1 MVYLKAADLDLD
13 TLVTAFSPATQ
24 IGRTILEKRLAEPV
38 SDLKT
43 LEDRQSTTR
52 TIKNLY
58 KTNKKVINDALHV
71 LRSAETDV
79 VSVGEAADDE
89 RLKDY
94 YTQILWDRKSIAARL
109 NHLGWLNEIIVFL
122 RTIFIPGLSVM
133 LPLFIFVAPILVFF
147 MLKEPI
153 TIATYMD
160 MIQGAIKKAV
170 PSVLGAPRFKGAGGL
185 AETAEQFVHIG
196 LAIAMLGAS
205 IWNQVSAAIH
215 MRSIVAD
222 MRKRAESV
230 QAFTEA
236 TQTLSNLLGIKMDHE
251 PWSIGPLGVFG
262 DAWNKPERIQ
272 TLLDHAGYLDMLIS
286 VAKKGRTCM
295 VTYDTSDLALED
307 VYHPGLSQNKRI
319 FNSLIMSEDK
329 SHVLLTGPNRGGKS
343 TLLKSVGYAVLM
355 AQTLGVVFAR
365 KATIPIFDSI
375 ITALTPSDVVGSMS
389 LFEAE
394 IEFAKAVKSRFG
406 QGRTFLMMD
415 EIFHGTNAHDG
426 VEAAQV
432 FLDQVYVAP
441 AVFSI
446 VSTHYMELPNKYDVQ
461 KLCMEASIDPDDSD
475 KLVYTYRLITGV
487 NKHSSVREI
496 LRERGLLSASAVV
509 PAVVPR
515 SKSIKN
521 NVASE

>member
-1 MVYLKAADLDLD
+1 
-13 TLVTAFSPATQ
+13 
-24 IGRTILEKRLAEPV
+24 
-38 SDLKT
+38 
-43 LEDRQSTTR
+43 
-52 TIKNLY
+52 
-58 KTNKKVINDALHV
+58 
-71 LRSAETDV
+71 
-79 VSVGEAADDE
+79 
-89 RLKDY
+89 
-94 YTQILWDRKSIAARL
+94 
-109 NHLGWLNEIIVFL
+109 
-122 RTIFIPGLSVM
+122 M

-153 TIATYMD
+153 TIAKYMD

-222 MRKRAESV
+222 MRKRAIAV
-230 QAFTEA
+230 QQFTEA
-236 TQTLSNLLGIKMDHE
+236 TQTLSKLLDIPMDHE

-272 TLLDHAGYLDMLIS
+272 KLLDHAGYLDMLIS

-295 VTYDTSDLALED
+295 VTYEPGLTLED

-319 FNSLIMSEDK
+319 FNSLTMTDK
-329 SHVLLTGPNRGGKS
+329 THVLLTGPNRGGKS

-355 AQTLGVVFAR
+355 AQTLGIVFAR
-365 KATIPIFDSI
+365 KAAIPIFDSI

-406 QGRTFLMMD
+406 HGRTFLMMD

-432 FLDQVYVAP
+432 FLDQDYVAP

-446 VSTHYMELPNKYDVQ
+446 VSTHYMELPVKYDVQ
-461 KLCMEASIDPDDSD
+461 KLCMEASVDPDDSD
-475 KLVYTYRLITGV
+475 KLVYTYRLIAGI

-496 LRERGLLSASAVV
+496 LRERGLM
-509 PAVVPR
+509 R
-515 SKSIKN
+515 SKPLKN
-521 NVASE
+521 KVTSE

>member
-13 TLVTAFSPATQ
+13 ALVTAFSPATQ
-24 IGRTILEKRLAEPV
+24 VGRTVLETRLGEPV
-38 SDLKT
+38 SDLT
-43 LEDRQSTTR
+43 LLQERQKVTSN
-52 TIKNLY
+52 IKGLY
-58 KTNKKVINDALHV
+58 KENKQVIISALQV
-71 LRSAETDV
+71 LKTTEPDV
-79 VSVGEAADDE
+79 VSVGAAADDE

-94 YTQILWDRKSIAARL
+94 YTQILWDRKSVAARL

-133 LPLFIFVAPILVFF
+133 LPLFIFVAPVLVFF

-153 TIATYMD
+153 TVAKYMD

-185 AETAEQFVHIG
+185 AESAEQFVHIG
-196 LAIAMLGAS
+196 LAVAMLGAS

-215 MRSIVAD
+215 MRTIVAD
-222 MRKRAESV
+222 MRKRAISV
-230 QAFTEA
+230 QKFTEA
-236 TQTLSNLLGIKMDHE
+236 TQTLSDLLGIPMDHE

-272 TLLDHAGYLDMLIS
+272 TLLNQAGYLDMLIS
-286 VAKKGRTCM
+286 VAKKGRTCP
-295 VTYDTSDLALED
+295 VSYDTSGLVLDD
-307 VYHPGLSQNKRI
+307 VYHPGLAQAKRI
-319 FNSLIMSEDK
+319 FNSLTMTDNT
-329 SHVLLTGPNRGGKS
+329 HVLLTGPNRGGKS

-355 AQTLGVVFAR
+355 SQTLGIVFAR
-365 KATIPIFDSI
+365 KAAIPIFESI

-432 FLDQVYVAP
+432 FLDQVYMAP

-446 VSTHYMELPNKYDVQ
+446 VSTHYMELPTKYDVQ
-461 KLCMEASIDPDDSD
+461 KLCMEASVDPEDSD
-475 KLVYTYRLITGV
+475 KLVYTYRLITGI
-487 NKHSSVREI
+487 NKYSSVREI
-496 LRERGLLSASAVV
+496 LRERGLM
-509 PAVVPR
+509 R
-515 SKSIKN
+515 SKPIKN
-521 NVASE
+521 KVTSE